1 MAIPALNPDTPI
13 YQPLDAATTL
23 IRLPDYIG
31 EPKSEFDDWRPSY
44 KSVNKEEFPGWVTV
58 ADAQAR
64 IKDLSSQL
72 DALVTRKGKPHGGF
86 PKHVNV
92 QPLKAEIQRLNKATR
107 TAYETRLQDMEQ
119 APEPIKRDYGKI
131 PPAEAPTKP
140 TPTPTE
146 GKGKDG
152 EPTEEDWKRYDE
164 LMKSREWDEEKEK
177 WVAKPKTS
185 HFADLYEK
193 QQQERAAQEA
203 MPDYFEPS
211 RERSLARQV
220 FAKELSGDMPGA
232 LSGAEEGGLLGRES
246 TAKARKLGLSDDQ
259 VSGFLK
265 KELAKSI
272 KGDLS
277 ADADFY
283 KKGDNLGRFQ
293 QIKGMGTSLGV
304 GGDKLE
310 KFIGG
315 IESQH
320 AKDASGK
327 GFPSKEKYE
336 AQKAELAQRH
346 SARMDDSVNIMT
358 GKRGQSGLDYLKRN
372 TNLGEDTI
380 MGQQRK
386 VLEANAQAR
395 KLEREKKKKAREAA
409 RGIAKPISAP
419 GAIPASKAPSALD
432 YLR

>member
-1 MAIPALNPDTPI
+1 MA
-13 YQPLDAATTL
+13 
-23 IRLPDYIG
+23 
-31 EPKSEFDDWRPSY
+31 
-44 KSVNKEEFPGWVTV
+44 PG
-58 ADAQAR
+58 
-64 IKDLSSQL
+64 K
-72 DALVTRKGKPHGGF
+72 
-86 PKHVNV
+86 
-92 QPLKAEIQRLNKATR
+92 
-107 TAYETRLQDMEQ
+107 
-119 APEPIKRDYGKI
+119 
-131 PPAEAPTKP
+131 
-140 TPTPTE
+140 
-146 GKGKDG
+146 
-152 EPTEEDWKRYDE
+152 
-164 LMKSREWDEEKEK
+164 
-177 WVAKPKTS
+177 S
-185 HFADLYEK
+185 HFGNLYKK
-193 QQQERAAQEA
+193 QEEERKAQEA
-203 MPDYFEPS
+203 MPMEEG

-246 TAKARKLGLSDDQ
+246 TARARKLGLSDDQ

-265 KELAKSI
+265 KELAKGI

-283 KKGDNLGRFQ
+283 KKGDNLDRFQ

-304 GGDKLE
+304 GGDKIE

-315 IESQH
+315 IESQR

-336 AQKAELAQRH
+336 TQKAELAQRH
-346 SARMDDSVNIMT
+346 SARMGDSVNLMT

-395 KLEREKKKKAREAA
+395 KLDWEKKKKARDAA
-409 RGIAKPISAP
+409 RGVAQGQPQVQPKAVTKTGGAGQPLMVTNKLNP
-419 GAIPASKAPSALD
+419 GAPPVDLKKVLTAKN
-432 YLR
+432 R